1 MYIYKMIYTGIQ
13 KLENYFTKGGIIT
26 ISAEVPILM

>member
-13 KLENYFTKGGIIT
+13 KTAELFYKRGIIT
-26 ISAEVPILM
+26 ISEVVPILM